1 MIHTIDLNVVPGTEK
16 TDADGN
22 LTPWG
27 EVHQEDGARINKWV
41 YEKGM
46 QNTNMENDIA
56 IFRLA
61 DVYLMKAEC
70 LIRTGGNNAEAT
82 RLVNAVR
89 ERAYG
94 NSNHNYAS
102 VDLEKIALERKFELA
117 WECHA
122 RQDNIRFGTFQNAR
136 WLKSETK
143 GKDYMNIFPI
153 SQDAWQTNQNLKQNP
168 GYPAF

>member
-1 MIHTIDLNVVPGTEK
+1 MIWCVV
-16 TDADGN
+16 N
-22 LTPWG
+22 
-27 EVHQEDGARINKWV
+27 QEEGALFNKWTFD
-41 YEKGM
+41 KSL
-46 QNTNMENDIA
+46 TNAMENDFH
-56 IFRLA
+56 IFRLP

-153 SQDAWQTNQNLKQNP
+153 SQDAWQTNQN
-168 GYPAF
+168 

>member
-1 MIHTIDLNVVPGTEK
+1 MVPGTEK

>member
-1 MIHTIDLNVVPGTEK
+1 MT
-16 TDADGN
+16 
-22 LTPWG
+22 
-27 EVHQEDGARINKWV
+27 
-41 YEKGM
+41 
-46 QNTNMENDIA
+46 
-56 IFRLA
+56 
-61 DVYLMKAEC
+61 AEC

>member
-1 MIHTIDLNVVPGTEK
+1 VN
-16 TDADGN
+16 
-22 LTPWG
+22 
-27 EVHQEDGARINKWV
+27 QEDGARCNKWTFD
-41 YEKGM
+41 KSL
-46 QNTNMENDIA
+46 TNAMENDFH

>member
-1 MIHTIDLNVVPGTEK
+1 MLITAHDRPLIHTPEVTVIPGTER
-16 TDADGN
+16 DG
-22 LTPWG
+22 TIWG
-27 EVHQEDGARINKWV
+27 DVNQEDGARCNKWTFD
-41 YEKGM
+41 KSL
-46 QNTNMENDIA
+46 TNAMENDFH

-153 SQDAWQTNQNLKQNP
+153 SQDAWQTDRT
-168 GYPAF
+168 